1 MKDKNNNANSSR
13 YSILKEKMIQKLSS
27 FKDKTKNLIRTNFE
41 LGLFHLYKHNIN
53 DTIFRLRLVLFFN
66 KNHVLA
72 QYYLAICQYIK
83 NNSKDAQKIL
93 ETLHNTNPSFKPAK
107 HMLDFLYDLTV
118 PEYIN
123 SELIK
128 NFFNSLI
135 DEEYYFTDMAPIY
148 QTITNLVT
156 SHLTDNEKKVNVLD
170 IGCGSGLCFE
180 YIKNNIKTNKSF
192 GIDFSEKSID
202 VVKKQKLYTSALCQ
216 DFQTFIDE
224 TKEHFDL
231 IIADSVLHYY
241 KNFSTQ
247 LENLNNT
254 LTKDGLIVFTIDKSL
269 KNTPVT
275 FNHTLTNLAFNKE
288 HIKKTISKT
297 NLKLLKIESK
307 TLQNKNLYIC
317 LCTKKS

>member
-1 MKDKNNNANSSR
+1 MKDKNDNANSSR
-13 YSILKEKMIQKLSS
+13 YSILKERMIQKLSS

-53 DTIFRLRLVLFFN
+53 DTIFRLKLVLFFN
-66 KNHVLA
+66 KSDVLA
-72 QYYLAICQYIK
+72 RYYLAICQYIK
-83 NNSKDAQKIL
+83 NNSKDAQKTL
-93 ETLHNTNPSFKPAK
+93 ENLHDANPSFKPAK
-107 HMLDFLYDLTV
+107 HMLDFFHDLTV
-118 PEYIN
+118 PDRIDHA
-123 SELIK
+123 LTK
-128 NFFNSLI
+128 NFFDSLI
-135 DEEYYFTDMAPIY
+135 DEEYYFADMSPIY
-148 QTITNLVT
+148 QTITHLVV

-192 GIDFSEKSID
+192 GIDFSKKSIE
-202 VVKKQKLYTSALCQ
+202 VVNKQKLYTNALCQ

-224 TKEHFDL
+224 TKEHFDV
-231 IIADSVLHYY
+231 IIVESVLHYY
-241 KNFSTQ
+241 KNFTIQ
-247 LENLNNT
+247 LENINKT
-254 LTKDGLIVFTIDKSL
+254 LAKDGLIVFTIEKSF

-288 HIKKTISKT
+288 HIKKNISKT

-307 TLQNKNLYIC
+307 TLENKNYYIC